1 MIAAAD
7 KQRHELREGR
17 IRALYGHSIPGKF
30 KRTPAVPPDVLFHGT
45 SPSSLPAIGSSGL
58 LPMGRQ
64 YVHLSVDL
72 DTALRV
78 GKRKSKHPTILRVQ
92 AGRAHEKGVQFYV
105 GNEKVWLAERVP
117 PEFIRFDAS

>member
-1 MIAAAD
+1 
-7 KQRHELREGR
+7 
-17 IRALYGHSIPGKF
+17 
-30 KRTPAVPPDVLFHGT
+30 
-45 SPSSLPAIGSSGL
+45 
-58 LPMGRQ
+58 
-64 YVHLSVDL
+64 
-72 DTALRV
+72 LRV